1 MSAAEIRVPDIGDFK
16 DVPVIEVLVKPGD
29 RVAKNDSLIAL
40 ESEKATMEVPSPQ
53 EGTVESIKV
62 NVGDKVSQ
70 GSVILTLAEQ
80 PAAADK
86 PAAQPAAADKPAA
99 APARGDAQTI
109 ELLVPDIGDF
119 KDVPV
124 IEVLIKPGDRIEKD
138 APLITL
144 ESEKATMEVPSSA
157 AGIIGDVKVRPG
169 DKVSKGTPI
178 ATLTA
183 DSGTQSAPAQ
193 QQHRP
198 APSEPKPQ
206 TRDASSAQI
215 APPPE
220 SRVSVADAGAPAS
233 NGVVHASPSIRRFA
247 RELGVDLHRVAPTG
261 PNGRVTRED
270 VQQFVKRSLQD
281 GDRGGAPGTGFALAP
296 WPKIDFAQY
305 GEVERRP
312 LSRIK
317 RISGAN

>member
-86 PAAQPAAADKPAA
+86 PAA

-138 APLITL
+138 ASLITL
-144 ESEKATMEVPSSA
+144 ESEKATMEVPSTA

-183 DSGTQSAPAQ
+183 DSAAQSA
-193 QQHRP
+193 
-198 APSEPKPQ
+198 
-206 TRDASSAQI
+206 
-215 APPPE
+215 
-220 SRVSVADAGAPAS
+220 
-233 NGVVHASPSIRRFA
+233 
-247 RELGVDLHRVAPTG
+247 
-261 PNGRVTRED
+261 
-270 VQQFVKRSLQD
+270 
-281 GDRGGAPGTGFALAP
+281 
-296 WPKIDFAQY
+296 
-305 GEVERRP
+305 
-312 LSRIK
+312 
-317 RISGAN
+317 

>member
-124 IEVLIKPGDRIEKD
+124 IEVFVKPGDRIEKD
-138 APLITL
+138 ASLIAL
-144 ESEKATMEVPSSA
+144 ESEKATMEVPATA
-157 AGIIGDVKVRPG
+157 AGIVREAKVKAG
-169 DKVSKGTPI
+169 Y
-178 ATLTA
+178 
-183 DSGTQSAPAQ
+183 
-193 QQHRP
+193 
-198 APSEPKPQ
+198 
-206 TRDASSAQI
+206 
-215 APPPE
+215 
-220 SRVSVADAGAPAS
+220 RVSEGA
-233 NGVVHASPSIRRFA
+233 VI
-247 RELGVDLHRVAPTG
+247 
-261 PNGRVTRED
+261 
-270 VQQFVKRSLQD
+270 
-281 GDRGGAPGTGFALAP
+281 AL
-296 WPKIDFAQY
+296 I
-305 GEVERRP
+305 EV
-312 LSRIK
+312 
-317 RISGAN
+317 